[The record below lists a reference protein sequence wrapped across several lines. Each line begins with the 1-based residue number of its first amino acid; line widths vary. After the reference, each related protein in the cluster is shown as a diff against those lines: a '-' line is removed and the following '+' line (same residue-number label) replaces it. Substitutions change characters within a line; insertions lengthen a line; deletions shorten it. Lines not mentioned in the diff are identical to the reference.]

1 MEPGPDDPIAWE
13 NRLYRC
19 TRPMEGWSV
28 ETWNPMKK
36 VWERL
41 PSAPYWP
48 LEYEREAREW
58 VEISNQDQK
67 LLNTEVKNMFGI

>member
-1 MEPGPDDPIAWE
+1 MAPVSDKPIDWE

-19 TRPMEGWSV
+19 THPMEGWSV

-36 VWERL
+36 VWVRL

-58 VEISNQDQK
+58 VAISNQNQE
-67 LLNTEVKNMFGI
+67 LLNAEVKNMFGM